1 MGCNISISSSNLK
14 DFIDSLVVSCIWQI
28 NNHTTVIYLC
38 ILFHKAH
45 SAKRLKKIFCL
56 HSSSSFF
63 SLLQAH
69 PHPNPTWWV
78 SHSLFSTECLLL
90 HSLLTSFL
98 WILWWKLHN
107 LQRNKAF
114 KTFPKGTSTLIW
126 VIFQDPTDLTL
137 HDLHSL
143 YQKSFKVW
151 EARLVTQKTQTP

>member
-1 MGCNISISSSNLK
+1 MNSFEVLRRPFNPIKESESCSVISPSWREILGQLLKLVMGCNISISSSNLK

-28 NNHTTVIYLC
+28 NNHKTVIYLC

-78 SHSLFSTECLLL
+78 SHHSSPLNVCCSTPSWPLFSEYYDGNSITNKETKLLK
-90 HSLLTSFL
+90 HSP
-98 WILWWKLHN
+98 
-107 LQRNKAF
+107 KA
-114 KTFPKGTSTLIW
+114 
-126 VIFQDPTDLTL
+126 
-137 HDLHSL
+137 
-143 YQKSFKVW
+143 
-151 EARLVTQKTQTP
+151 LVH